1 MPETKSFLFENHPCR
16 LIVPDAPAKR
26 RPWVWRAEFFGAF
39 DSVDRALLE
48 RGWHI
53 AYCSLSDRY
62 GCPSAVADMK
72 RFHDHLVSDFSLS
85 KKAALFGFSRGGL
98 YAFNYSLL
106 YPQDVAVLYLDAP
119 VLDICSWPG
128 GLGSAPRAEKEW
140 RECLAC
146 YGLTEDTAPQSRV
159 SPIWHLEEW
168 VGKRI
173 PLVLIAG
180 EKDST
185 VPFSENGARLLQW
198 QASSPNHGEDWLIIL
213 KKDGDHHPH
222 SVEKPED
229 VNRVAEWIVGFVV
242 S

>member
-85 KKAALFGFSRGGL
+85 EKAALFGFSRGGL

-128 GLGSAPRAEKEW
+128 GLGCAPRAEKEW
-140 RECLAC
+140 WECLAC
-146 YGLTEDTAPQSRV
+146 YGLTEETARQSRV
-159 SPIWHLEEW
+159 SPVWHLEEW
-168 VGKRI
+168 VEKHI

-180 EKDST
+180 EKDNT
-185 VPFSENGARLLQW
+185 VPFAENGARLLHMSE
-198 QASSPNHGEDWLIIL
+198 SSRSGENDRLVIL

-222 SVEKPED
+222 SVEKPKD
-229 VNRVAEWIVGFVV
+229 VDRVAEWIAGFVV

>member
-16 LIVPDAPAKR
+16 LVIPDAPAKG

-39 DSVDRALLE
+39 DTVDRALLE
-48 RGWHI
+48 RGWYI

-72 RFHDHLVSDFSLS
+72 RFHDHLVSAFGLCE
-85 KKAALFGFSRGGL
+85 KAALFGFSRGGL

-128 GLGSAPRAEKEW
+128 GLGDAPRAEKEW

-146 YGLTEDTAPQSRV
+146 YGLTEETVRESRV
-159 SPIWHLEEW
+159 SPVWHLEELL
-168 VGKRI
+168 GKNI

-180 EKDST
+180 EKDGT
-185 VPFSENGARLLQW
+185 VPFAENGARLL
-198 QASSPNHGEDWLIIL
+198 AARKAHSDENTRGLVIL

-222 SVEKPED
+222 SVDDPAQIT
-229 VNRVAEWIVGFVV
+229 RVAEWIAGFV
-242 S
+242 